1 MGWSTDGTGGG
12 AWRSADAAWR
22 LALSTL
28 DDAMPEALA
37 PGSNVRAPHC
47 RPIEVTRVDAV
58 EEQPQDGLGM
68 MTSSHAVYMVF
79 CRDHTAAA
87 CMATPRLV
95 KALAALLMVT
105 EGELLV
111 VPYTECTLFVGV
123 SRCETRGRQVGRTK
137 NLQRSMGVVVDVWS
151 TDLRVLWRDGYTSN
165 AASALLLGMHTLAE
179 ARPKTSNAL
188 SR

>member
-1 MGWSTDGTGGG
+1 
-12 AWRSADAAWR
+12 

-37 PGSNVRAPHC
+37 PGSNVRAPRC
-47 RPIEVTRVDAV
+47 RPMEVTRVDGV
-58 EEQPQDGLGM
+58 EEQQQDGLGM
-68 MTSSHAVYMVF
+68 MASHSVYMVF

-87 CMATPRLV
+87 CMALPRLV

-123 SRCETRGRQVGRTK
+123 SRCETRRYK
-137 NLQRSMGVVVDVWS
+137 
-151 TDLRVLWRDGYTSN
+151 
-165 AASALLLGMHTLAE
+165 
-179 ARPKTSNAL
+179 
-188 SR
+188 